1 VTRKALVQPR
11 AWAFGPASLAQ
22 PGASVAAGR
31 LFVAIAAIVVRVR
44 RGTGGSR
51 AQGAVADS
59 GWLTQWL
66 WLAGGAAAAGAALPC
81 TEMLGDR
88 AFVFCADQHD
98 RLMVRSDR
106 DLGMGYIAQ

>member
-66 WLAGGAAAAGAALPC
+66 WLAGGGGRRRCL
-81 TEMLGDR
+81 TM
-88 AFVFCADQHD
+88 
-98 RLMVRSDR
+98 
-106 DLGMGYIAQ
+106 Y

>member
-51 AQGAVADS
+51 AQEAVADS

-66 WLAGGAAAAGAALPC
+66 WLAGRPSWLTLWPPALPYHVLKC
-81 TEMLGDR
+81 
-88 AFVFCADQHD
+88 
-98 RLMVRSDR
+98 
-106 DLGMGYIAQ
+106 

>member
-66 WLAGGAAAAGAALPC
+66 WLAAGAALPC

-88 AFVFCADQHD
+88 AFVWPCADQHD